1 MSPRRPSTDRAAVL
15 EAALALLDEDG
26 LEALTMR
33 RLGARL
39 GVDPMTVYR
48 YVPGRG
54 ALLDAIAET
63 VWAEA
68 ATSSDTPSPSWREEI
83 ARVSRG
89 LRAALLRRPAAA
101 VLVATRPVATPAQL
115 ALAERT
121 VAALVAGGLD
131 PAEAMRLLD
140 ITVAYTT
147 GKVLGELRDPTD
159 AEGTDPRAARER
171 LDAAGLPHLARALA
185 DGYYW
190 APEREFAEGL
200 RALIAG
206 WGR

>member
-1 MSPRRPSTDRAAVL
+1 M
-15 EAALALLDEDG
+15 
-26 LEALTMR
+26 
-33 RLGARL
+33 
-39 GVDPMTVYR
+39 
-48 YVPGRG
+48 
-54 ALLDAIAET
+54 
-63 VWAEA
+63 
-68 ATSSDTPSPSWREEI
+68 
-83 ARVSRG
+83 SRG

-121 VAALVAGGLD
+121 VAALVAGGLG

-159 AEGTDPRAARER
+159 AEGTDPRAAWER
-171 LDAAGLPHLARALA
+171 LDAAGLPQLARALA
-185 DGYYW
+185 DGYDW